1 MADVADPETASA
13 LNFYAL
19 LGAAAAKSTT
29 SSALKTAS
37 ARLSRPPFVALINRP
52 ASIVRFNKV
61 QQSGARN
68 TVAFCLVCGERSHA
82 AFILPALLPARP
94 PARPPPPRGSLLT
107 PRSCEGHIFFFFR
120 AIFFLRN
127 RAVTQLLWETRQL
140 AEFTTTVTHAGGFG
154 KLFEE

>member
-94 PARPPPPRGSLLT
+94 PARPSPSPGLPPHPSLLRGT
-107 PRSCEGHIFFFFR
+107 H
-120 AIFFLRN
+120 FLLLSRN
-127 RAVTQLLWETRQL
+127 FLPP
-140 AEFTTTVTHAGGFG
+140 
-154 KLFEE
+154 